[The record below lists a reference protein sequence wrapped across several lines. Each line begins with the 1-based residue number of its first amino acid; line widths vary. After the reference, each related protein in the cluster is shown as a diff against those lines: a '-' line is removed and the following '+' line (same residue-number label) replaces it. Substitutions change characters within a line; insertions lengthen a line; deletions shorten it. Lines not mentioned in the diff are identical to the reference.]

1 MTIPPTACGRTTL
14 RVVRHFAAP
23 SARLAS
29 RIEAGTSA
37 NTSWVERAIIGT
49 IRIASAKL
57 AFHAA
62 WPWPTTT
69 KMKTK
74 MPSTIAGIPFSTSN
88 ASVST
93 PASFRG
99 ASSFR

>member
-1 MTIPPTACGRTTL
+1 ML

-37 NTSWVERAIIGT
+37 RTSCVERAMIGT

-62 WPWPTTT
+62 CP
-69 KMKTK
+69 
-74 MPSTIAGIPFSTSN
+74 
-88 ASVST
+88 
-93 PASFRG
+93 
-99 ASSFR
+99 